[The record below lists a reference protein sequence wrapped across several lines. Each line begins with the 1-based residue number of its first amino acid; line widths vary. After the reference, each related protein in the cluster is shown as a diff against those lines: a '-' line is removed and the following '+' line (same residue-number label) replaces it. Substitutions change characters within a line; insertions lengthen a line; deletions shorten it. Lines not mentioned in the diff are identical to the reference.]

1 MSQAEN
7 ESATIRNFIIAGVL
21 LTIGTLILFS
31 LALFMGTFDTSTRE
45 AREVFERHQLERRL
59 QTVGAVRVA
68 DDAADIS
75 LEAEDDLD
83 AAEAAAEE
91 AADVDTETDVAEEEV
106 ADVDTDAE
114 VAEDEAEDVQRGE
127 DVYASV
133 CMACHA
139 AGVMNALKLDDEE
152 GWIAL
157 KEERGGLEELV
168 HNAINGIGGMPAR
181 GGNSNLSDDEV
192 RLAVVYM
199 LEEAGLDVDGD

>member
-45 AREVFERHQLERRL
+45 AREAFDRDQLERRL

-75 LEAEDDLD
+75 LEAEDDPD
-83 AAEAAAEE
+83 AAAEE
-91 AADVDTETDVAEEEV
+91 AADVDTDTDVAEEEV
-106 ADVDTDAE
+106 VDVDTDAE
-114 VAEDEAEDVQRGE
+114 VAEEEADDVQRGA

-139 AGVMNALKLDDEE
+139 AGVMNALRLDDED
-152 GWIAL
+152 GWVAL

-181 GGNSNLSDDEV
+181 GGNRNLSDDEV